1 LASHYLPSADRIEA
15 DVPHRV
21 RIKVIGGQQACAL
34 GGAEQALH
42 GTQDG
47 YGDGGVMLRVHG
59 CFPRCIEQTA
69 VLMSAVLPK
78 PQPADVQ
85 FVTF

>member
-1 LASHYLPSADRIEA
+1 
-15 DVPHRV
+15 
-21 RIKVIGGQQACAL
+21 
-34 GGAEQALH
+34 
-42 GTQDG
+42 
-47 YGDGGVMLRVHG
+47 VMLRVHG